1 MEIYSTEEQQVDAI
15 KQFWKDYGTSVV
27 VGAVVGLGGLFGW
40 NYYSDYQVAQA
51 EAASESFQ
59 ALSSQNTADAAM
71 LAAADNF
78 AKEHGQKGYQ
88 SLLEL
93 LVAKSAV
100 ETGDLEKAEATL
112 KSVIATNV
120 DDSIVLIAT
129 MRLARVQAEQGQY
142 ATAITT
148 LEQVTDPA
156 SKAQIDELKGDFLVR
171 QGETQKA
178 KIAYQ
183 AAVENGGTM
192 TSPTLQ
198 MKLDNLNKA

>member
-1 MEIYSTEEQQVDAI
+1 MEIYSTEDQQVDAI

-59 ALSSQNTADAAM
+59 ALSTQNSEDAAM
-71 LAAADNF
+71 LAAAENF
-78 AKEHGQKGYQ
+78 AKAHGQKGYQ

-100 ETGDLEKAEATL
+100 EAGDLEKAETTL
-112 KSVIATNV
+112 KTVIATNV
-120 DDSIVLIAT
+120 DNSIVLIAT

-148 LEQVTDPA
+148 LDQITDPA
-156 SKAQIDELKGDFLVR
+156 SKAQRDELKGDFLVR
-171 QGETQKA
+171 QGDTEKA

-183 AAVENGGTM
+183 TAVENGGTM

>member
-1 MEIYSTEEQQVDAI
+1 MEIYSTEDQQVDAI
-15 KQFWKDYGTSVV
+15 KQFWKDYGTSIV

-59 ALSSQNTADAAM
+59 ALSSQNTADTAM
-71 LAAADNF
+71 LTAAENF
-78 AKEHGQKGYQ
+78 AKQHGQKGYQ

-100 ETGDLEKAEATL
+100 ESGDLAKGEVTL
-112 KSVIATNV
+112 KNVIATNV
-120 DDSIVLIAT
+120 DNSIVLIAT
-129 MRLARVQAEQGQY
+129 MRLARVQAELGQY

-148 LEQVTDPA
+148 LEQITDPA
-156 SKAQIDELKGDFLVR
+156 SKAQRDELKGDFLVR
-171 QGETQKA
+171 QGETEKA
-178 KIAYQ
+178 KVAYQ
-183 AAVENGGTM
+183 TAVDNGGTM